1 MGITAPNELTGTLSG
16 GTDETTR
23 GGLMSNTPTDDAQEQ
38 EGTSVTRG
46 PETPTESE
54 PGAVEGN
61 PESPGEQAG
70 AGQAGG

>member
-1 MGITAPNELTGTLSG
+1 
-16 GTDETTR
+16 
-23 GGLMSNTPTDDAQEQ
+23 MSNTPTDDAQEQ

-61 PESPGEQAG
+61 PDSPGEQAG